1 MKFIKK
7 IFSLVFLIILITV
20 TFVGYKGYKMY
31 KEATEKTPIND
42 KINEIKKQ
50 YFCEN
55 LPNIFLFKNQLIWD
69 FYHRKYQISY
79 KSSNFY

>member
-42 KINEIKKQ
+42 KINDLCKKRYSFLLSIK
-50 YFCEN
+50 N
-55 LPNIFLFKNQLIWD
+55 LNKE
-69 FYHRKYQISY
+69 
-79 KSSNFY
+79 